1 MTLDRRA
8 WLAGAGALAGLGL
21 AGCAAGPSPSPM
33 ISTPPHDHAARL
45 PGTWQQDRADPAS
58 GHVWR
63 LWLQRPSRPAPPGG
77 YPLLVLLD
85 GNASF
90 ALGAQLARNAEYRP
104 ARVRLDP
111 LLVAAIGHPADD
123 AFHPAWRQ
131 RDYTPPPPGGQTQA
145 ERGGADA
152 LLGFIERELL
162 PEAGR
167 SGPVDPRRTVLF
179 GHSLSG
185 LFVLY
190 ALFRRPGLFARHVAA
205 SPSVWWNDGQVL
217 ADADGFI
224 AAHRGAASRP
234 FHTRLHLSMGEFE
247 ARERAPSAERAT
259 VRNERQSLE
268 RAEALATRL
277 RALRWPEL
285 AVDFAIR
292 PGLDH
297 GDMLWHG
304 LLDTMAL
311 AQQPAT

>member
-63 LWLQRPSRPAPPGG
+63 LWLQRPALPAPPGG

-90 ALGAQLARNAEYRP
+90 ALGAQLARNAESRP
-104 ARVRLDP
+104 AHVRPDP
-111 LLVAAIGHPADD
+111 LIVAAIGHPGDG
-123 AFHPAWRQ
+123 AFHPAWRL
-131 RDYTPPPPGGQTQA
+131 RDYTPPAPGHPPA
-145 ERGGADA
+145 ADRGGADA

-162 PEAGR
+162 PEAR
-167 SGPVDPRRTVLF
+167 RLGPVDAGRTTLF
-179 GHSLSG
+179 GHSLGG
-185 LFVLY
+185 LFVLHG
-190 ALFRRPGLFARHVAA
+190 LLQRPDLFARHVAA
-205 SPSVWWNDGQVL
+205 SPSVWWNGGQILHEV
-217 ADADGFI
+217 DRFI
-224 AAHRGAASRP
+224 ARHQGARP
-234 FHTRLHLSMGEFE
+234 FHTRLELSMGERE
-247 ARERAPSAERAT
+247 AREQAPSAERAA
-259 VRNERQSLE
+259 VRSERQSLE
-268 RAEALATRL
+268 RTRSLAERL

-285 AVDFAIR
+285 TVDFAIR

-297 GDMLWHG
+297 GDMLWRG
-304 LLDTMAL
+304 LLDGL
-311 AQQPAT
+311 G